1 MPFSSTT
8 SSATPR
14 PHFCPFFFSSWQYVG
29 SMRMD
34 KSMRTMR
41 FDTRT
46 EVTRCV
52 LLCSLHILSFL
63 TRGFIFGFRVFSII
77 PPVSQPFLLLLA
89 CCHVHFLSV
98 FFTHRHTHTHIHTP
112 SSSSL
117 FVDLPFALFFV
128 SFFFLWLLKGGHQA
142 CVRGCWSAPAKE
154 AQGLADCQGDP
165 HPYAAALRCSALLFA
180 SVKCVCVCVHTFVL
194 K

>member
-1 MPFSSTT
+1 MCFTLLPSHTQLSDSRLHLWFS
-8 SSATPR
+8 
-14 PHFCPFFFSSWQYVG
+14 
-29 SMRMD
+29 
-34 KSMRTMR
+34 
-41 FDTRT
+41 
-46 EVTRCV
+46 CV
-52 LLCSLHILSFL
+52 LHHSTRLPTLSPAPGVLSRAFFICLLH
-63 TRGFIFGFRVFSII
+63 T
-77 PPVSQPFLLLLA
+77 Q
-89 CCHVHFLSV
+89 
-98 FFTHRHTHTHIHTP
+98 THTHTHIHTP